1 MPEVVLQGPRVVAI
15 VGQLKPA
22 GMRSA
27 GHPRAAR
34 HDGQSGMRGL
44 NGGDGSDVL
53 DAKSLS
59 SARQEFVEFRLG
71 GPGNF
76 VLQHFYQPV
85 D

>member
-1 MPEVVLQGPRVVAI
+1 
-15 VGQLKPA
+15 
-22 GMRSA
+22 
-27 GHPRAAR
+27 
-34 HDGQSGMRGL
+34 MRGL